1 MKKIRVGIIGTGWGQ
16 LQIESFRRARE
27 YEVVA
32 LCDHDETRLAAVAK
46 QSKVDQTFTD
56 YHDLVASKE
65 IDLVSV
71 AAPPDVHQA
80 MTQAA
85 IDAGKHV
92 LVEKPVA
99 LAIDDARALW
109 QAAEQKRIAH
119 AVDFEMR
126 YLPALAYT
134 KELIDENYLGEL
146 LRVDVTMG
154 MAQPWGVHGNWAADD
169 ARGGGILWELGAHFI
184 DTLLWWFGD
193 VDAVMA
199 NRRTHFPSLKI
210 PTFDPTLKET
220 ILVKKSVTSDDA
232 FWSVLRFARGGEALL
247 NFVTGSRHEIGWT
260 ISAYGSLGTLVVQ
273 SGQLIGMRDGDRE
286 MAILPIP
293 KRLELGD
300 NPKDPLMWSM
310 ARLAENLAT
319 QINREREVK
328 PFPDFRAAIAVAKV
342 VDAIRQASDTR
353 GWVKLES
360 GD

>member
-1 MKKIRVGIIGTGWGQ
+1 MTKIRVGIIGTGWGQ

-32 LCDHDETRLAAVAK
+32 LCDNDESRLNAVAK
-46 QSKVDQTFTD
+46 QSKVERTFAD
-56 YHDLVASKE
+56 YRKLVASNE
-65 IDLVSV
+65 IDLISV
-71 AAPPDVHQA
+71 AAPPDAHQA

-92 LVEKPVA
+92 LVEKPLA
-99 LAIDDARALW
+99 LGIDDARALLKS
-109 QAAEQKRIAH
+109 AEAKRVVH

-126 YLPALAYT
+126 FLPALAYS
-134 KELIDENYLGEL
+134 KELIDEKYLGEL
-146 LRVDVTMG
+146 LRIDVTMG

-169 ARGGGILWELGAHFI
+169 AHGGGILGELGAHFI
-184 DTLLWWFGD
+184 DALLWWFGD

-199 NRRTHFPSLKI
+199 NRRTHFPSI
-210 PTFDPTLKET
+210 QVPTFDPKSKET
-220 ILVKKSVTSDDA
+220 ILVKKPVTSDDT
-232 FWSVLRFARGGEALL
+232 FWSVVRFARGGEALL

-260 ISAYGSLGTLVVQ
+260 ISAYGSMGTLIVQ
-273 SGQLIGMRDGDRE
+273 SGQLLGMRDGDRE
-286 MAILPIP
+286 MTILPIP

-310 ARLAENLAT
+310 ARLAENIAT
-319 QINREREVK
+319 QIKRQGEVK
-328 PFPDFRAAIAVAKV
+328 PFPDFHAAIAVARV
-342 VDAIRQASDTR
+342 VDAIRKASDTR

>member
-32 LCDHDETRLAAVAK
+32 LCDNDSAKLDAVAK
-46 QSKVDQTFTD
+46 QSQVDKTFTD
-56 YHDLVASKE
+56 YCELVASDE

-71 AAPPDVHQA
+71 ATPPDAHPA
-80 MTQAA
+80 MTRAA

-92 LVEKPVA
+92 FVEKPVA
-99 LAIDDARALW
+99 LAIDDAQVLW
-109 QAAEQKRIAH
+109 KSAEQKHIVH

-126 YLPALAYT
+126 FLPALAYA

-193 VDAVMA
+193 VEAVMA
-199 NRRTHFPSLKI
+199 NRRTHFPLLKI
-210 PTFDPTLKET
+210 PTFDPDLEET
-220 ILVKKSVTSDDA
+220 VLVKKSVTSDDA
-232 FWSVLRFARGGEALL
+232 FWSVMRFARGGEALL
-247 NFVTGSRHEIGWT
+247 DFVTGARYETGWT
-260 ISAYGSLGTLVVQ
+260 ISAYGSVGTLIVQ
-273 SGQLIGMRDGDRE
+273 SGQLLGMRDGDRE
-286 MAILPIP
+286 IAILPIP

-310 ARLAENLAT
+310 ARLAENMATKIRGDANAKAFPNLA
-319 QINREREVK
+319 
-328 PFPDFRAAIAVAKV
+328 DDIAVARV
-342 VDAIRQASDTR
+342 VDAIRKASDTR
-353 GWVKLES
+353 GWVNVR
-360 GD
+360 